1 MIILFGSQNDG
12 DISMIQRRAKSEQEF
27 INQADSSQSKTTDDK
42 SNAKKGRKF
51 TSHTIQMNEEEYQLL
66 KELAQKY
73 CQSHS
78 GIIRYALRVLAE
90 QK

>member
-1 MIILFGSQNDG
+1 
-12 DISMIQRRAKSEQEF
+12 MIQRRVKSEQDF
-27 INQADSSQSKTTDDK
+27 INQADLSGKQSTDDK
-42 SNAKKGRKF
+42 PNTKKGRKF
-51 TSHTIQMNEEEYQLL
+51 ISHTIQMNEEEYQLL

-78 GIIRYALRVLAE
+78 GVIRYALKALAE